1 MEDNVLQLTVL
12 LIVILCSILFYRYC
26 MCEYHQESFQN
37 KPYVHKRDSE
47 MYDDFYINEYDILY
61 ETEKYSENDFNNIS
75 STVVL
80 APDSTILDIG
90 CGTGSLL
97 KRFEKNGNYHN
108 VGVDRSEAAIN
119 KARENIQIGDVLC
132 KDVLVDPML
141 FEKESF
147 DLICCTHFAIYE
159 IEDQS
164 QLFKYAYH
172 WAKIGGF
179 LAIHMVD
186 VQNFNMITPNSDL
199 FPHLKPFTTLKD
211 RITKSIIEKQEYV
224 FSSYYDN
231 VDTDK
236 IERIETFKCNNKCRK
251 NEITLYMNSKE
262 SIIAK
267 AIQNGFK
274 YHSEVSYNL
283 IPDEYQNLVF
293 FVKV

>member
-12 LIVILCSILFYRYC
+12 LIVILCLILLYRYC
-26 MCEYHQESFQN
+26 MCESGQESFQN

-47 MYDDFYINEYDILY
+47 MYDDFYMNEYDILY

-80 APDSTILDIG
+80 APDSTILDVG
-90 CGTGSLL
+90 CGSGSLL
-97 KRFEKNGNYHN
+97 KRFEKNGNYHI
-108 VGVDRSEAAIN
+108 VGVDQSKAATN
-119 KARENIQIGDVLC
+119 QSRENIQIGDVLC
-132 KDVLVDPML
+132 KNVLVDPML

-159 IEDQS
+159 IENKNL
-164 QLFKYAYH
+164 LFKYAYH

-186 VQNFNMITPNSDL
+186 VQKFNMITPNSDL
-199 FPHLKPFTTLKD
+199 FPHLKSFTTLKD
-211 RITKSIIEKQEYV
+211 RITKSIIEKPEYT

-236 IERIETFKCNNKCRK
+236 IERIETFKCDNKCRK

-262 SIIAK
+262 SIIAN
-267 AIQNGFK
+267 AIRNGFK

-283 IPDEYQNLVF
+283 IPDDYQSLVF